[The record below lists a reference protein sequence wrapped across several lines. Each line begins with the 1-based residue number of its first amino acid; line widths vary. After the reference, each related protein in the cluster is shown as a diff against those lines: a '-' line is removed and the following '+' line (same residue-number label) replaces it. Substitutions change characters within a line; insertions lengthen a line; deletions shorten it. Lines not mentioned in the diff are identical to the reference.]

1 MGADFAYLLPATLN
15 QDLVYYRSDWFEE
28 FNQGK
33 EEGLVYCR
41 IWEDFADAQQK
52 LQDKGAAGLVFG
64 GKDRLVDLF
73 DSILWSAVSLGR
85 MEDPAASYLSAV
97 DENDTLFTLEQA
109 AAAAEQFSA
118 LIRDA
123 VPRRGPGLDRGP
135 GHRGLH
141 QRPGHCPAGGQD
153 RLEDIAGAMEEG
165 TWGVAAYPRGT
176 TGTAITSLEFTGFG
190 VAASAENVGNAVHF
204 LTYLSNGDNNTHLA
218 KACGTVPIHTTA
230 ADLEP
235 SLEETGLSVNLL
247 MVRRADW
254 YFYAQEPLMYRA
266 QEGWR
271 ESKTTTKSQGSDVTL
286 EL

>member
-1 MGADFAYLLPATLN
+1 MLWEERSTLTAAAKQAVASMGADFAYLLPATLN

-123 VPRRGPGLDRGP
+123 VPQEALDWTEDQAIEAFTSGQAIA
-135 GHRGLH
+135 LL
-141 QRPGHCPAGGQD
+141 AGQD
-153 RLEDIAGAMEEG
+153 RLEDIAGASG
-165 TWGVAAYPRGT
+165 GGHLGRGCLSRGPR
-176 TGTAITSLEFTGFG
+176 ARPSAWVHRFG
-190 VAASAENVGNAVHF
+190 VAASAEDVSAPVR
-204 LTYLSNGDNNTHLA
+204 TSPMSAGDGNTHLA
-218 KACGTVPIHTTA
+218 KACGGAHHTATPPA
-230 ADLEP
+230 
-235 SLEETGLSVNLL
+235 
-247 MVRRADW
+247 
-254 YFYAQEPLMYRA
+254 
-266 QEGWR
+266 
-271 ESKTTTKSQGSDVTL
+271 
-286 EL
+286 